1 MTEHIC
7 ILLSCDSESI
17 LRRMR
22 VLCLRVLSEKSML
35 VLVFVR
41 LLVNLLIAVMNSTYE
56 KNQANVSVG
65 VRPLK
70 LKPVTFHDA
79 WLLLGV
85 P

>member
-1 MTEHIC
+1 M
-7 ILLSCDSESI
+7 
-17 LRRMR
+17 
-22 VLCLRVLSEKSML
+22 LCLHVLSEKSML

-65 VRPLK
+65 VWSLK

-79 WLLLGV
+79 WLLLGSHEYSKTFILGTII
-85 P
+85 